1 MILRPMIVY
10 AGLGLA
16 TSQMML
22 LPQSPGARTPLQS
35 SLPTEEARVLTPG
48 VPIAR
53 EPSGRQSHSYQIALE
68 AGQFTVVT
76 ANQRHA
82 TPTMR
87 LDDPAGRSIV
97 EMSIQEV
104 SIFAETPG
112 RYLIQV
118 RAAAGSYEIRVEPLR
133 PARAQDKAR
142 ASADR
147 IASEGA
153 RLSLQATEASTRE
166 AIEKFRAARALFRE
180 AEHPSGEALTL
191 IWMGRQYLHLENG
204 TQPARDH
211 FNQALA
217 LARSIDDRAREAEA
231 LVSLGG
237 SYTATSA
244 DREKALAYLEQALT
258 LFEAVD
264 DRRGQAVVL
273 TNFGDVWLG
282 LRQYQKALDGF
293 ERALALAGGVD
304 DRAQAARINNYM
316 GIIHQN
322 LGDLPKALE
331 FYNRA
336 IPLSREGGALR
347 NEFMVIGNAGIVYK
361 ELGDYRKALDAYNQS
376 LELARK
382 LDNVYGQGMVLN
394 SIGTI
399 HRVEGNSQTSLDYYN
414 QALAFIRRLKLRG
427 VEAAVLN
434 NMGAAYAQM
443 GAYQEALEH
452 HQQSRDIRKALG
464 DRLGESSSLNR
475 AGAAFHKLG
484 DLEKANEYLREALE
498 IRRQIH
504 DPLGEAETLLHLA
517 AVERDRS
524 ELAQSQATLEAAL
537 EITESMRARIADA
550 ALRASYIARVQETY
564 ESYVDLLMRLH
575 AQSPSDGHDA
585 AALRAAER
593 TRARVLLESLVEARA
608 NIRQGVDAALLDRE
622 RSLQQQLDT
631 ASLTLSRGLAAKA
644 AAADVAAARK
654 ALENLTGEYQQL
666 QAQIRAASPRY
677 AALTQPEPLNASQ
690 IQQDIL
696 DNETVLLEFALGEQR
711 SWLWA
716 VTRQTLTSVA
726 LPSRGDL
733 EAAARSLYAEV
744 TARQPRD
751 GETGAA
757 YARRVAAADGRL
769 RDRAEAV
776 SRMLF
781 SGILAELQGPWRGKR
796 LVIVAAGALEYLP
809 FAALPLP
816 QPGDRPAASRTA
828 VPLIARHEI
837 VEAPSA
843 SVLATL
849 RRDAARRKLPR
860 RTVAVLA
867 DPVFDAA
874 DPRVARAAR
883 RVSTNVTA
891 TRTPTAADA
900 SPEVSYLSSRAL
912 QRIDDIRG
920 GLTRLPFSRDEA
932 NAITSLA
939 GGDNML
945 RAMDFEAARTAVLGA
960 ELEDYRIVHFA
971 THGLI
976 DADRPELSGL
986 VLSLVSHQGQPQDG
1000 FLRLHDIYNMRL
1012 NADLVVLSACQTA
1025 LGKEIKGEG
1034 LVGLTRGFMY
1044 AGAPRVVA
1052 SLWQVSDLATA
1063 ELMKRFYTGMFKQ
1076 NLTPAAAL
1084 RAAQLQMAKD
1094 PRWSSP
1100 YFWAGFVLQGDW
1112 K

>member
-1 MILRPMIVY
+1 MFVY

-16 TSQMML
+16 ASQMML
-22 LPQSPGARTPLQS
+22 LLQLPGARPPLQS
-35 SLPTEEARVLTPG
+35 SPRTEKAQGLTPG

-53 EPSGRQSHSYQIALE
+53 EPSGRQWHSYQITLE
-68 AGQFTVVT
+68 AGQFTAVNV
-76 ANQRHA
+76 NQRHA
-82 TPTMR
+82 APTIR

-97 EMSIQEV
+97 EMSVREV
-104 SIFAETPG
+104 SIFAETAG

-133 PARAQDKAR
+133 LARAQDKAR
-142 ASADR
+142 ASAER
-147 IASEGA
+147 IASEGR
-153 RLSLQATEASTRE
+153 RLGLQATEASTRE

-191 IWMGRQYLHLENG
+191 VWIGAHYLQLENG

-217 LARSIDDRAREAEA
+217 LARSINDRAQEAEA
-231 LVSLGG
+231 LLFLGG

-244 DREKALAYLEQALT
+244 DREKALGYFEQVLP
-258 LFEAVD
+258 LFETLD
-264 DRRGQAVVL
+264 DRRGQAVVH
-273 TNFGDVWLG
+273 TNFGDAWLG
-282 LRQYQKALDGF
+282 LRQYQKALDSF
-293 ERALALAGGVD
+293 EQALALADTVD
-304 DRAQAARINNYM
+304 DRAQAARINNYF
-316 GIIHQN
+316 GITYQN

-347 NEFMVIGNAGIVYK
+347 NEFMAIGNAGIVYK
-361 ELGDYRKALDAYNQS
+361 ELGEYGKALDAYNQS

-394 SIGTI
+394 NIGTI
-399 HRVEGNSQTSLDYYN
+399 HRMEGNSQRSLDYYN
-414 QALAFIRRLKLRG
+414 QALVLVRRIKLRG
-427 VEAAVLN
+427 VEASVLN
-434 NMGAAYAQM
+434 NMGATYAQM
-443 GAYQEALEH
+443 GEYQKALEH
-452 HQQSRDIRKALG
+452 HQQSREIRKALG
-464 DRLGESSSLNR
+464 DRLAESSSLNR
-475 AGAAFHKLG
+475 AGAAFLKLG
-484 DLEKANEYLREALE
+484 DLDKANAYLREALE

-504 DPLGEAETLLHLA
+504 DPIGEAETLLLLA
-517 AVERDRS
+517 TVERDRS
-524 ELAQSQATLEAAL
+524 ELAKSLATLEAAL
-537 EITESMRARIADA
+537 EITESIRARLSDA

-575 AQSPSDGHDA
+575 ALSPSDGHDA

-593 TRARVLLESLVEARA
+593 TRARVLLESLVEARE
-608 NIRQGVDAALLDRE
+608 NIRQGVDATLLDRE
-622 RSLQQQLDT
+622 RSLQQKLDT
-631 ASLTLSRGLAAKA
+631 ASQRLSRVLTAKA
-644 AAADVAAARK
+644 PAVDVAAARK

-666 QAQIRAASPRY
+666 QAQIRTASPRY
-677 AALTQPEPLNASQ
+677 AALTQPEPLPTSQ

-696 DNETVLLEFALGEQR
+696 DNETVLLEFALGEQQ

-716 VTRQTLTSVA
+716 VTPQTLTSVA
-726 LPSRGDL
+726 LPSRRDL
-733 EAAARSLYAEV
+733 EAAARVLYAEL

-751 GETGAA
+751 GETGAV

-781 SGILAELQGPWRGKR
+781 SGILAQLHGPWRGKR

-816 QPGDRPAASRTA
+816 QVSDRPAGSKAA
-828 VPLIARHEI
+828 VPFIARHEI

-843 SVLATL
+843 SVLGTL
-849 RRDAARRKLPR
+849 RRDAARRKPPR

-867 DPVFDAA
+867 DPVFDSA
-874 DPRVARAAR
+874 DPRVARASR
-883 RVSTNVTA
+883 RVSTSVTA
-891 TRTPTAADA
+891 TRAPTATD
-900 SPEVSYLSSRAL
+900 STPKVSYLSSRAL

-932 NAITSLA
+932 NAIMSLA
-939 GGDNML
+939 GSNKML
-945 RAMDFEAARTAVLGA
+945 RAMDFEATRTAVLGA
-960 ELEDYRIVHFA
+960 ALEDYRIVHFA

-1000 FLRLHDIYNMRL
+1000 FLQLHDIYNMRL

-1034 LVGLTRGFMY
+1034 LVGLTRAFMY

-1063 ELMKRFYTGMFKQ
+1063 ELMKKFYAGMFQRK
-1076 NLTPAAAL
+1076 LTPAAAL
-1084 RAAQLQMAKD
+1084 RAAQLEMARD
-1094 PRWSSP
+1094 PRWSPP